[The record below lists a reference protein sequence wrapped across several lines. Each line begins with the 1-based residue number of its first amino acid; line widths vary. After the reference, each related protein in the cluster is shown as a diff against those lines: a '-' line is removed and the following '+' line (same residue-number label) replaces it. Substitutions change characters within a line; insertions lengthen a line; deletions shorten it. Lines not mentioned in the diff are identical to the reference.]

1 MNSMNDLKIAIL
13 GMGYVGLP
21 LAIEFGRYRKIIC
34 FDINE
39 KRINEL
45 KNGVDLTL
53 ETSEMEL
60 RKTKNL
66 FFTTRTED
74 IRDANCYIITVPT
87 PITKDKQP
95 DLGPLTSASK
105 NVGKV
110 LKKNDLVIYESTVFP
125 GATEDVCVPILQ
137 AYSGL
142 KYNRNFFVGTVQKG

>member
-60 RKTKNL
+60 RKTIK
-66 FFTTRTED
+66 
-74 IRDANCYIITVPT
+74 
-87 PITKDKQP
+87 
-95 DLGPLTSASK
+95 S
-105 NVGKV
+105 
-110 LKKNDLVIYESTVFP
+110 
-125 GATEDVCVPILQ
+125 IL
-137 AYSGL
+137 Y
-142 KYNRNFFVGTVQKG
+142 Y